1 MIRFEQIKLSDAML
15 KIGEGNKDK
24 DLYFYDGCDLSDYER
39 YDISTRKL
47 SKYKWFIKIKD
58 ELPE

>member
-24 DLYFYDGCDLSDYER
+24 DLYFYNGCDLRDYEQ
-39 YDISTRKL
+39 YDISARKL
-47 SKYKWFIKIKD
+47 SRYKWFIKIKD
-58 ELPE
+58 ELPI

>member
-24 DLYFYDGCDLSDYER
+24 DLYFYNGCDLRDYEQ

-47 SKYKWFIKIKD
+47 SRYKWFIKIKD
-58 ELPE
+58 ELPI